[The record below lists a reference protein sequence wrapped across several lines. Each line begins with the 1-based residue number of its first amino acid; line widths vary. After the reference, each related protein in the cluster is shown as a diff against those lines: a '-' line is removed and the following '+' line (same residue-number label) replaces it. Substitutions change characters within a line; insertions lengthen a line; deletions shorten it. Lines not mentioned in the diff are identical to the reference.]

1 MKKKLKFI
9 VPIVLLIIAAIV
21 GVLYFMKR
29 GGSASGEVAY
39 VDKVSAVNFA
49 STPTSYN
56 RFAGVVE
63 SQQTVDF
70 KKDGNREILEVYVK
84 EGDNIQ
90 KDAKLFRYDVR
101 SSENGILEANLEI
114 EGLNSELAIYR
125 ANNSTENQ
133 ILARQTEISIQKK
146 QAEIAAYQQEIDN
159 ADVLSSLT
167 GVVKEVNEEGLN
179 NEGMEA
185 PIVKVMEVGEYR
197 VKGKIDEQL
206 FGMVNVGDPVIVRSR
221 VDESLTWSGTVSKI
235 ETEPQQSSENN
246 YYGGETGE
254 KASSYPFYVTLDN
267 IDNLM
272 LGQHVFVEPGAD
284 MDVSLSGIWLMSD
297 YLMVEEDG
305 YYVYVAENNKLTK
318 RKVEVGE
325 INEEMFIT
333 EIVGNLSN
341 DDLIAWPDESYTEG
355 MNVLNV
361 AEAME

>member
-1 MKKKLKFI
+1 MKKKMKFI
-9 VPIVLLIIAAIV
+9 VPIVLLIIAILA
-21 GVLYFMKR
+21 GVFFFMKR
-29 GGSASGEVAY
+29 GGTTSGEVAY
-39 VDKVSAVNFA
+39 VDKVSAVNYA
-49 STPTSYN
+49 SSPTSYT

-84 EGDNIQ
+84 EGDSVQ

-101 SSENGILEANLEI
+101 SSENGIAEATLEI

-125 ANNSTENQ
+125 AGGGTENQ

-146 QAEIAAYQQEIDN
+146 QAEIAAFQQEIDN

-167 GVVKEVNEEGLN
+167 GVVKEVNEDGLN
-179 NEGMEA
+179 SEGMEA
-185 PIVKVMEVGEYR
+185 PIVKVMEIGEYR

-221 VDESLTWSGTVSKI
+221 VDESITWSGTVSKI

-246 YYGGETGE
+246 YYGGESGE

-267 IDNLM
+267 TDNLM
-272 LGQHVFVEPGAD
+272 LGQHVFIEPGAD
-284 MDVSLSGIWLMSD
+284 TSVSLSGIWIMSD
-297 YLMVEEDG
+297 YLISEEDG

-333 EIVGNLSN
+333 EIVGNLSEE
-341 DDLIAWPDESYTEG
+341 DLIAWPDESYTEG
-355 MNVLNV
+355 MNVLDV
-361 AEAME
+361 SEAME